1 VQIEKMKKIAFLL
14 LCISTFLFSSCSD
27 SDSDTP
33 QNTNSTSFVVDGE
46 TYELATTQGIVNIV
60 SPEPIEVNGSFYYR
74 NTLIISGVKGLTDL
88 ATVTFD
94 LFISESLSLAGE
106 YQISTDQDD
115 ENPVDLENILADQNR
130 ACLGWTSLIAKTNI
144 ISQNSTSGN
153 APSGTLKI
161 VSNGGNN
168 YTIQFT
174 GNFKKID
181 QVGNIQVTMNL
192 TRGVSNGS

>member
-1 VQIEKMKKIAFLL
+1 MKKIVFLL
-14 LCISTFLFSSCSD
+14 VCASAFMFNSCSE
-27 SDSDTP
+27 SDSETP
-33 QNTNSTSFVVDGE
+33 QNTNSTTFVVDGE
-46 TYELATTQGIVNIV
+46 TYELATTQGIVNVV
-60 SPEPIEVNGSFYYR
+60 SPEPIEMNGNFYYR
-74 NTLIISGVKGLTDL
+74 NTLIINGIKGLTDV
-88 ATVTFD
+88 ATITFD
-94 LFISESLSLAGE
+94 LFILESLSLAGE
-106 YQISTDQDD
+106 YQISTDQND
-115 ENPVDLENILADQNR
+115 ENPVDLENILADQYR

-168 YTIQFT
+168 YTIQYT

-192 TRGVSNGS
+192 RRGVSNGS

>member
-1 VQIEKMKKIAFLL
+1 MKKIAFLL

>member
-1 VQIEKMKKIAFLL
+1 MKKLIFLLVCNSAFL
-14 LCISTFLFSSCSD
+14 FNSCSD

-74 NTLIISGVKGLTDL
+74 NTLIISGVKGLTDV

-115 ENPVDLENILADQNR
+115 ENPVDLENILANQNR

-153 APSGTLKI
+153 APSGILKI

-168 YTIQFT
+168 YTIQYT

-192 TRGVSNGS
+192 RRGVSNGS